1 MFHSQSLVGL
11 FGSCWLSAGM
21 RINTDKCDA
30 ETGLHTKALL
40 LCYFATHP
48 LQSVDTTGADVQT
61 RDYHTQEYK
70 NKRNQRGGFREK

>member
-1 MFHSQSLVGL
+1 MGRDREGESSEGEHGEIKGVFHSQSLVGL

-40 LCYFATHP
+40 LCYTPTPECRHNG
-48 LQSVDTTGADVQT
+48 D
-61 RDYHTQEYK
+61 
-70 NKRNQRGGFREK
+70 